1 MPIDSE
7 VQEEL
12 DSINSNLN
20 TLTDSLNTLTDNLN
34 TLTIDFNELLNRF
47 NVFESTFTYKPGETA
62 PQWEDSNGN
71 KLYDEDGNFIY
82 IASSV
87 SVDNTFDANTF
98 GVL

>member
-1 MPIDSE
+1 MPIDLD
-7 VQEEL
+7 VQIEL
-12 DSINSNLN
+12 DSINSN
-20 TLTDSLNTLTDNLN
+20 LNTLTDNLN

-82 IASSV
+82 LASSV
-87 SVDNTFDANTF
+87 SVDNTFDANTL